1 VDTVAAL
8 EALQDS
14 SRTEFLCELG
24 IFTRREIE
32 SRFNVGLERYIK
44 TVELE
49 ADTVLELL
57 HTYALPAGERQ
68 LETSAAA
75 GEAIR
80 KAGVDSGPALSRA
93 GVIARA
99 VAAVAETA
107 HALKQSI
114 EKADGIHD
122 EMKRARVLA
131 DEVRPAM
138 AAARTA
144 ADQLEHLVDAEIWSL
159 PRYRE
164 MLFVR

>member
-1 VDTVAAL
+1 VAAL
-8 EALQDS
+8 DALADPKH
-14 SRTEFLCELG
+14 TEFLCELG
-24 IFTRREIE
+24 IFTRREID
-32 SRFNVGLERYIK
+32 SRFNVCLERYVK

-57 HTYALPAGERQ
+57 NTYVLPAGERQ
-68 LETSAAA
+68 LAASAAA
-75 GEAIR
+75 SEAMK

-93 GVIARA
+93 AIIGRS
-99 VAAVAETA
+99 VAAVAEST
-107 HALKQSI
+107 HALKQII

-138 AAARTA
+138 AAAR
-144 ADQLEHLVDAEIWSL
+144 ADADRLEHLVDADTWSL